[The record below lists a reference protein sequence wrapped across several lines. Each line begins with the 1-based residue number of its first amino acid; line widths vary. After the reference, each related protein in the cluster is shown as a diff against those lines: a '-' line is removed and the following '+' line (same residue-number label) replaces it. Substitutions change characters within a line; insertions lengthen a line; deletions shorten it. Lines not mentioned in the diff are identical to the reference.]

1 MLNIGK
7 KTYKLKKIDGRFVGI
22 TKFSKSTINTLIYND
37 FFKNLLKENKKIDF
51 TNLLMKL
58 IHNKFHIYALKKK
71 LNWFE
76 FDRKED
82 FITYEKKF
90 KVYNY

>member
-1 MLNIGK
+1 MDPKSLPK
-7 KTYKLKKIDGRFVGI
+7 AI

-58 IHNKFHIYALKKK
+58 INNKFHIYALKKK

-82 FITYEKKF
+82 FVTYEKKF
-90 KVYNY
+90 KIYN